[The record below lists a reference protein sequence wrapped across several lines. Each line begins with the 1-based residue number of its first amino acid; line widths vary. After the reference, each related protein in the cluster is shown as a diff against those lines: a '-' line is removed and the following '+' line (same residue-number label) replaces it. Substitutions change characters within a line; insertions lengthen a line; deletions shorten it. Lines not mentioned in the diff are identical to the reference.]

1 MPDDRP
7 WKEPGARFSPP
18 LSPLLLYESMP
29 QRPVH
34 GLDQKTGIPGT
45 PETATLNSLS
55 SPLSVEMPW
64 NFAYLVPTR
73 PPTDL
78 DSGFYDSDEMM
89 LAENMSDVFPAC
101 PRNRIFVAVQA
112 AYEFA
117 DDTGFSLDFDI
128 LPYKLEQGKGSW
140 SNLALAAANHDHLL
154 RMLVAAVS
162 MAFSHIS
169 LLYFR
174 SARMNKHVDY
184 KVMLEATEVFYK
196 ALADYLQMPE
206 FLPLTCTLTNSGLVF
221 GKVSKHD
228 SDLFF
233 KFLKVSK

>member
-1 MPDDRP
+1 M
-7 WKEPGARFSPP
+7 
-18 LSPLLLYESMP
+18 YT
-29 QRPVH
+29 QRPEH
-34 GLDQKTGIPGT
+34 GLDQQNGIPGS
-45 PETATLNSLS
+45 PDTATLNSLS
-55 SPLSVEMPW
+55 FPLSAEPW
-64 NFAYLVPTR
+64 SFADLSIPARLPTS
-73 PPTDL
+73 L
-78 DSGFYDSDEMM
+78 DSGFYDSADEMI
-89 LAENMSDVFPAC
+89 LAENMSDVFRAC

-112 AYEFA
+112 ANEIA

-128 LPYKLEQGKGSW
+128 LPYQLEQGYGSW

-162 MAFSHIS
+162 MAFSHTS
-169 LLYFR
+169 LLYNC
-174 SARMNKHVDY
+174 SARMNKHADY

-206 FLPLTCTLTNSGLVF
+206 FLPITCTLTNSGLVF

-233 KFLKVSK
+233 KFLNVSKHEV